1 MANGDRPVHEIRHGA
16 VKATIWR
23 NPTNDGYMHNVVFSR
38 SYTDGEEW
46 KTSRSFSQRQMF
58 NLERCILDA
67 HAWLVFGS
75 KEELSENSEESNG

>member
-1 MANGDRPVHEIRHGA
+1 MPNGDRPVHEIRNGA

-23 NPTNDGYMHNVVFSR
+23 NRTKDGHMHNVVFSR
-38 SYTDGEEW
+38 IYKDGEEW
-46 KTSRSFSQRQMF
+46 KTSRSFSQSQMF

-75 KEELSENSEESNG
+75 KEEPSEEPDEATA

>member
-23 NPTNDGYMHNVVFSR
+23 NPTKDGHMHNVAFSR
-38 SYTDGEEW
+38 VYKDGEEW
-46 KTSRSFSQRQMF
+46 KTSRSFSQGQMF

-75 KEELSENSEESNG
+75 NKEPSDQPDEATA

>member
-1 MANGDRPVHEIRHGA
+1 MANRDRPVHEIRHGT

-23 NPTNDGYMHNVVFSR
+23 NRTKDGHMHNVVFSR
-38 SYTDGEEW
+38 TYKDGQEW

-75 KEELSENSEESNG
+75 LEDRSEKLDESAS